1 MCMFMWTVHFP
12 FQFRLFICDMNSFM
26 IGSPK
31 KTPYLNKNR
40 ITREFINEIN
50 QRLVIL
56 DVSLSTFGYLAL
68 SSLTSGKSV
77 HFHWRFLWSNQF
89 LNNRCDLYIFF
100 FFVSYIQFK
109 TTTKNTSQ
117 IRGNVCECPR
127 KKNLWPYG
135 WPLLTLH
142 KIHVKQLII

>member
-77 HFHWRFLWSNQF
+77 HFHWCFCGAISFWIIVAI
-89 LNNRCDLYIFF
+89 YIFSF
-100 FFVSYIQFK
+100 FSCHTFNSKQQQK
-109 TTTKNTSQ
+109 
-117 IRGNVCECPR
+117 
-127 KKNLWPYG
+127 
-135 WPLLTLH
+135 TLH
-142 KIHVKQLII
+142 KFVGMFVIVQEKRTCDPMDGHY